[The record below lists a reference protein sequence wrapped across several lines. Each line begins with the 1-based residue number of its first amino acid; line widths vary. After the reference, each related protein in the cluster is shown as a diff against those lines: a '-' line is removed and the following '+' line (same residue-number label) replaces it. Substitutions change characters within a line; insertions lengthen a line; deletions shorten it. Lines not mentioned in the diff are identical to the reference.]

1 MLAKI
6 RIKLKKNRFL
16 CRIIGKKPQRSRGYA
31 AKRKTIRNK
40 TKHKWH
46 RKMYLRKSCLTARST
61 VSFSHQVKSRMV

>member
-46 RKMYLRKSCLTARST
+46 RKMYLRKS
-61 VSFSHQVKSRMV
+61 